1 MKMANGAFKPRGLE
15 GRGSRVDF
23 LRVAAS
29 MLMRS
34 GEGEDGKG
42 VSQ

>member
-1 MKMANGAFKPRGLE
+1 MKMANGAFNPRGLE

-23 LRVAAS
+23 LRVAAR

>member
-1 MKMANGAFKPRGLE
+1 VANAAFKPRGLD

-23 LRVAAS
+23 WRVAAR

-34 GEGEDGKG
+34 GEGEEGKG

>member
-1 MKMANGAFKPRGLE
+1 MKTANGAFKPRGLE

-23 LRVAAS
+23 LRVAARI
-29 MLMRS
+29 LRRS
-34 GEGEDGKG
+34 GEGEEGKG